1 MRFKRTGIIAFAR
14 SKEMKIHWQKLTR
27 NGVFAVFPFLLVS
40 SLPQWRLVISMDIKP
55 VSLFEVDQCCL
66 PEHSCSQPF
75 FVFFKESSL
84 VECFYSKVK
93 EKQQQGLGGAGFF
106 VWVFFDPSVCVTG
119 GRAAQ
124 KSSEAECAGSR
135 SQTSLGV
142 GAGICQNVGEVGKR
156 IWVGFCWSFG
166 FWGFFNKGWGKVQG
180 WR

>member
-40 SLPQWRLVISMDIKP
+40 SPPQWRLVISMDIKP

-142 GAGICQNVGEVGKR
+142 GAGICQNWVRWEREFGWGFVGLLV
-156 IWVGFCWSFG
+156 FG
-166 FWGFFNKGWGKVQG
+166 VFFNKGWGKVQG